1 MAVASAPAELPS
13 RAGSGFTS
21 RAIVG
26 GLIVVFVG
34 LVPFILPGFF
44 GDAWADRISL
54 AAIYAVFGLS
64 VNVITGHA
72 GQISLGQQAF
82 VGIGAFTSAYLV
94 TEQGLSFYIAL
105 PVAGMTGALMAMALG
120 VVALRIKGLYL
131 ALITLSFGIMTQAT
145 IFNIRGF
152 TGGGEGAYAPRPA
165 PFNGEGVA
173 GDRAY
178 AYLCLIVLS
187 LILFLDWRLVKSKA
201 GRGIVSVRNDERV
214 AATLGINVVGY
225 KLLAFVIGGFIAGIG
240 GALFAHQNEQAQ
252 ALDYEFKQALV
263 WVVMAVV
270 GGLGSRAGVV
280 LGSAFFAIF
289 TSLMPGAA
297 QEIPTW
303 IPLVG
308 GRQVL
313 LPVLAPLLGA
323 LLLLLTVTMY
333 PGGIGQQ
340 ILPLRR
346 WLAGGPF
353 LLPRHAK
360 PVDDNPLTPE
370 KLPDEIGEERAHE
383 EEAAEI
389 ELDEDTGEAQTAWPA
404 GKEG

>member
-1 MAVASAPAELPS
+1 VAVASAPAELRG
-13 RAGSGFTS
+13 RAASGVMA
-21 RAIVG
+21 RAIVAA
-26 GLIVVFVG
+26 LIVV
-34 LVPFILPGFF
+34 LVLVLPVVMPSFF
-44 GDAWADRISL
+44 GEAWADKISL

-94 TEQGLSFYIAL
+94 TQSGLSFFLAL
-105 PVAGMTGALMAMALG
+105 PIAGLTGGLMAMALG
-120 VVALRIKGLYL
+120 LVALRIRGLYL
-131 ALITLSFGIMTQAT
+131 ALITLSFGIMAQST
-145 IFNIRGF
+145 IFNIRAF
-152 TGGGEGAYAPRPA
+152 TGGGEGAFAPRPA
-165 PFNGEGVA
+165 QFE

-178 AYLCLIVLS
+178 AYLCLLVLG
-187 LILFLDWRLVKSKA
+187 LFLFLDWRLVKSKA

-225 KLLAFVIGGFIAGIG
+225 KLLAFVIGGFVAGVG
-240 GALFAHQNEQAQ
+240 GALFAHQNLQAQ

-289 TSLMPGAA
+289 TSLMPAAA

-303 IPLVG
+303 LPLVG

-323 LLLLLTVTMY
+323 MLLLLTVTKY

-353 LLPRHAK
+353 MLPRHAK
-360 PVDDNPLTPE
+360 VVDENPLTPE
-370 KLPDEIGEERAHE
+370 QLSDEIGEEIAHAE
-383 EEAAEI
+383 EQAEASAPAR
-389 ELDEDTGEAQTAWPA
+389 GEA
-404 GKEG
+404 